1 MRKTLLIIVSL
12 FVTISVF
19 SSDFVNQFIEKYGEV
34 ERPLKNVNI
43 GKTMLDQMAENTSD
57 EELKAAFKDLNSIR
71 IVSSDNQ
78 EDSKHYFDKAIQ
90 LVDEAF
96 SEYQEV
102 ASVNENM
109 SKISVFMKRESD
121 DKQDLI
127 LITLDANSKFSVIT
141 VSGKIDFNSISK
153 LSGTLKDEA
162 GIQ

>member
-1 MRKTLLIIVSL
+1 MRKTLLIIISL
-12 FVTISVF
+12 FVTIAVF
-19 SSDFVNQFIEKYGEV
+19 PGDFVNQFIEKYGEV

-43 GKTMLDQMAENTSD
+43 GKSMLDQMAENTSD
-57 EELKAAFKDLNSIR
+57 EELKAAFNDLNSIR

-102 ASVNENM
+102 ASVKESM
-109 SKISVFMKRESD
+109 SKISVFMKKESNE
-121 DKQDLI
+121 KQDLI

>member
-43 GKTMLDQMAENTSD
+43 GKSMLDQMAENTSD

-90 LVDEAF
+90 LVNEAF

-102 ASVNENM
+102 ASVNERM
-109 SKISVFMKRESD
+109 SKISVFMKKESD